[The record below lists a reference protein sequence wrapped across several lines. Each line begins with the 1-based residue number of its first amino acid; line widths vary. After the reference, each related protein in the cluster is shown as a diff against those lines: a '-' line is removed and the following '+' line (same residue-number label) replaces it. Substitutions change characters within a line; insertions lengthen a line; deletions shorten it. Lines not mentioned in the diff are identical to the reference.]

1 MNVYKAPNQIK
12 KADDYSTKREKMAY
26 KFGKYVAG
34 PLKQAF
40 IPNRN
45 TTFFGRNLD
54 TPALD
59 NANKILKEG
68 QRIDGKEPK
77 FPHNF
82 AGAY

>member
-1 MNVYKAPNQIK
+1 MSDELPVCP
-12 KADDYSTKREKMAY
+12 ADVLP
-26 KFGKYVAG
+26 G
-34 PLKQAF
+34 
-40 IPNRN
+40 RN